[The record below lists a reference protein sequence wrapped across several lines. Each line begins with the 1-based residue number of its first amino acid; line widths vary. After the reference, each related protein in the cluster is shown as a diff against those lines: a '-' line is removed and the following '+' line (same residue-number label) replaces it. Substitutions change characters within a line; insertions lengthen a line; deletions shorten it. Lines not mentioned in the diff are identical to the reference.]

1 MTIRSILITI
11 LLKLLSSDDSRRFQ
25 DIEDDR
31 AEQWLAKQ
39 YQDQGF
45 HEYCRRRT
53 LQILRTM
60 GTGQK
65 WEDYKMSIGQ
75 HFELLSFIEKVG
87 TAYKKLQPKPKTNKK
102 GDENTKT

>member
-1 MTIRSILITI
+1 MTIRSILISI
-11 LLKLLSSDDSRRFQ
+11 LLKLLAGDDPKRYQ
-25 DIEDDR
+25 DIDDDR
-31 AEQWLAKQ
+31 AEQWLSKQ

-87 TAYKKLQPKPKTNKK
+87 AAYKKAQIKTNKK
-102 GDENTKT
+102 GDENT

>member
-1 MTIRSILITI
+1 MTLRSILITI
-11 LLKLLSSDDSRRFQ
+11 LLKLLTPGTSKQYSDIDT
-25 DIEDDR
+25 DR

-45 HEYCRRRT
+45 HEYCRSRT

-60 GTGQK
+60 GTGQV
-65 WEDYKMSIGQ
+65 WEDYKMTLGQ

-87 TAYKKLQPKPKTNKK
+87 IAYKKAQIKTNKK
-102 GDENTKT
+102 GDENT